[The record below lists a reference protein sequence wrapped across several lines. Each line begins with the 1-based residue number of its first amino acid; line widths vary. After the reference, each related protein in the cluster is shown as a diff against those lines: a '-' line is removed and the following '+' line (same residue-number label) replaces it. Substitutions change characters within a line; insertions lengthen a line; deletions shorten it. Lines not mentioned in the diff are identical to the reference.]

1 MNKILIN
8 SPVTGKRETLTQDQ
22 FNSYMAQTNGAV
34 LDWIVNPMQKHQ
46 AGNHDQTSHGSWALD
61 RFDRPDGYD
70 GLNVPAGELPDT
82 VYHVTSSKNDQAISA
97 GGLHAHAENTW
108 NTGAGSYNK
117 YEDNWIWGKGEDG
130 EWEKEE
136 YRPVGVYVFGSLNS
150 AKNYAQSGNSIYAI
164 DTKTT
169 LADGADVIRDPSW
182 SENWDYMDDPESEQA
197 WVFNN
202 VPVGAISL
210 VMQKHLAGQHDQ
222 ITHGSWAGR
231 GLAPNIVEDMK
242 SYYGTTFEEFKN
254 SEAFKRIS
262 EKTVQAHVTNTNV
275 GDVNLEFVAEKQG
288 FDGKPK
294 VVTSEQMDA
303 LEKDGWTIAY
313 RGIVDGETIS
323 GDPISADAIVDE
335 FINGK
340 YYGGR
345 GTSGNGTYFAESK
358 EVAEYYAQGGSATPV
373 PMFGQSSAQSGRV
386 IKVAIPKGTMMSAF
400 DFQDAIVEHRENVK
414 NKKLW
419 WNGDDIGVALA
430 AQGYRGTEQV
440 RGLPMNSSE
449 AYKVYVIWDRSMLAV
464 EEIR

>member
-1 MNKILIN
+1 MD
-8 SPVTGKRETLTQDQ
+8 TDYR
-22 FNSYMAQTNGAV
+22 M
-34 LDWIVNPMQKHQ
+34 
-46 AGNHDQTSHGSWALD
+46 SH
-61 RFDRPDGYD
+61 RP
-70 GLNVPAGELPDT
+70 PDP
-82 VYHVTSSKNDQAISA
+82 
-97 GGLHAHAENTW
+97 
-108 NTGAGSYNK
+108 
-117 YEDNWIWGKGEDG
+117 EDG
-130 EWEKEE
+130 APAHDLTGGGAIYPEN
-136 YRPVGVYVFGSLNS
+136 VYS
-150 AKNYAQSGNSIYAI
+150 
-164 DTKTT
+164 
-169 LADGADVIRDPSW
+169 ADGARIYGGGEPEMARRVHSVITSMRGNPNAKVQIYRAVPKGTRQVNVGDWVTIDREYAEQHGQSNLNNDYDILSNTVNADEIYTDGNSLFEW
-182 SENWDYMDDPESEQA
+182 SYHPR
-197 WVFNN
+197 V
-202 VPVGAISL
+202 
-210 VMQKHLAGQHDQ
+210 QKHLAGQHDQ

-358 EVAEYYAQGGSATPV
+358 EVAEYYAQGGSTTPV
-373 PMFGQSSAQSGRV
+373 PMFGQSGVRSGRV

-400 DFQDAIVEHRENVK
+400 DFQDAVVEHRENVK

-430 AQGYRGTEQV
+430 AQGYRGTEQI
-440 RGLPMNSSE
+440 RGLPMNPSE

-464 EEIR
+464 EEIK